1 MTSVF
6 LSYARADDEAFVARA
21 YAFLQERGFVVWWDR
36 RNMPAR
42 ALAFAEEIREA
53 IHNSD
58 RVVVVIGPQALRSDY
73 VRAEWQAALS
83 ERKPVVTAL
92 RLVPEGLAD
101 PHSCL
106 PPELKIFDA
115 EPFLAVD
122 GKEPSLDPLE
132 RLLSDPPPSPP
143 QIFGRPPEQP
153 PHFRPRPDV
162 FSDIFDAVL
171 GETTKPE
178 VHTHERRVTVLT
190 GMGGIGKTVLAAPL
204 VEAMRSRPTKLFED
218 GIFWLSGDPLRRLAT
233 LCHTTSADPRDEDS
247 LVEAVAQS
255 STESGSCSSST
266 TRPTSGSL
274 RG

>member
-1 MTSVF
+1 MTKPS
-6 LSYARADDEAFVARA
+6 LRARTRS
-21 YAFLQERGFVVWWDR
+21 LQERGFVVWWDR

-42 ALAFAEEIREA
+42 ALAFTEEIREA

-106 PPELKIFDA
+106 PPELKIFHA

-132 RLLSDPPPSPP
+132 RLLSDPSPIAAADLRPSP
-143 QIFGRPPEQP
+143 G
-153 PHFRPRPDV
+153 
-162 FSDIFDAVL
+162 
-171 GETTKPE
+171 
-178 VHTHERRVTVLT
+178 
-190 GMGGIGKTVLAAPL
+190 AAAAL
-204 VEAMRSRPTKLFED
+204 QATA
-218 GIFWLSGDPLRRLAT
+218 RRLQRYPA
-233 LCHTTSADPRDEDS
+233 
-247 LVEAVAQS
+247 AV
-255 STESGSCSSST
+255 CW
-266 TRPTSGSL
+266 
-274 RG
+274 

>member
-21 YAFLQERGFVVWWDR
+21 YAFLQERGFVMRWDR

-42 ALAFAEEIREA
+42 ALAFTEEIREA

-92 RLVPEGLAD
+92 RLVPEGVAD

-106 PPELKIFDA
+106 PPELKNFHA
-115 EPFLAVD
+115 EPFLTVD

-132 RLLSDPPPSPP
+132 RLLSDPLASPP
-143 QIFGRPPEQP
+143 QIFGRPPERP

-162 FSDIFDAVL
+162 FS
-171 GETTKPE
+171 KK
-178 VHTHERRVTVLT
+178 RRRSNYT
-190 GMGGIGKTVLAAPL
+190 GAC
-204 VEAMRSRPTKLFED
+204 RY
-218 GIFWLSGDPLRRLAT
+218 
-233 LCHTTSADPRDEDS
+233 
-247 LVEAVAQS
+247 
-255 STESGSCSSST
+255 
-266 TRPTSGSL
+266 
-274 RG
+274 